1 MGEINLKTLSSAC
14 LCITL
19 HFIPDYRLKREE
31 AVNRVKDEVLT
42 YRKNLGDNAIITKEV
57 MMEDGSI
64 ILCVRKKV
72 KEYPIGSYFETL

>member
-42 YRKNLGDNAIITKEV
+42 YRKNLGDNAIIIK
-57 MMEDGSI
+57 
-64 ILCVRKKV
+64 
-72 KEYPIGSYFETL
+72 